1 VTRASHLLH
10 TRWRRS
16 GRTQGRSEPPVVV
29 SGLPLHELRMLV
41 TMSGLIN
48 GGKIATWLAILQ
60 NKILICLA
68 ILQNKILTYLAI
80 L

>member
-1 VTRASHLLH
+1 
-10 TRWRRS
+10 
-16 GRTQGRSEPPVVV
+16 
-29 SGLPLHELRMLV
+29 MLV

-48 GGKIATWLAILQ
+48 GGKIATCLAILQ
-60 NKILICLA
+60 NKILTCLA